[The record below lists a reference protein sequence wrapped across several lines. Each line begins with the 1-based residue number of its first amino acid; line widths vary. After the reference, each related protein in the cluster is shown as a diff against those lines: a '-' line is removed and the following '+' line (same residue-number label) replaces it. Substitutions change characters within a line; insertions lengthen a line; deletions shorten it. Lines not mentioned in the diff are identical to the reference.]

1 MVVPI
6 SVFHTMPD
14 SVSSLMSVFRM
25 PFMYLNGKLAAQVL
39 PETVLPP
46 SSPVRSVRRSE

>member
-14 SVSSLMSVFRM
+14 SLSSAMPVLRM
-25 PFMYLNGKLAAQVL
+25 PSMYLNGKLAAQVF
-39 PETVLPP
+39 PDVVLPP